1 MKLNKYIA
9 AGLVAVMSL
18 TSCGDEFMD
27 TEYTGNLDQES
38 AGVAAAKNPSVF
50 LNGLWSWMV
59 AFDGSH
65 DQFGFL
71 SVVHATDM
79 MSEDIAMAG
88 FHWFGYDYDFDNR
101 EYNYRRTSTNWNT
114 FYTMIAK
121 ANEIISLY
129 PEATTSD
136 VKALLGQ
143 ALAVR
148 GFSYYYLIQLYQ
160 FPTAANGGID
170 GSKPG
175 VPLML
180 TETDKKDSG
189 ENYSAEELD
198 KLKGRNTVEVIMAQ
212 IEKDLVRASSL
223 LDESGYERAGDKNNI
238 DANVA
243 YGILARYYL
252 LAEKWAEA
260 EKAAKRAHQGYSFEA
275 KNVLDGFVT
284 VTNPEW
290 MWGFNHDTE
299 TQTTFAS
306 FFSHIS
312 NLAPG
317 YNGLG
322 YSSNLIDARLYSK
335 IPDDDVRKKQ
345 FNGPEGNPNAS
356 TAGAKLP
363 YANIK
368 FGHIADWSEDYM
380 YMRAPEMVLI
390 EAEALVRQNKGKEA
404 VAAMTDLMNSRQPS
418 WVKMHETVD
427 LEEILLQRRIEL
439 WGEGF
444 AYFDLKRLN
453 RGINRKYDG
462 TNHLAGYIH
471 EIPARDVKWIYQIP
485 QAEIQENDHISE
497 NEQNP

>member
-9 AGLVAVMSL
+9 AGLVGIMSL
-18 TSCGDEFMD
+18 TSCGDDFMD
-27 TEYTGNLDQES
+27 TKYTANLDQES

-59 AFDGSH
+59 AYQSSH
-65 DQFGFL
+65 DTFGFM

-79 MSEDIAMAG
+79 MSEDIAMGG

-101 EYNYRRTSTNWNT
+101 EYNYRRTSSNWST

-121 ANEIISLY
+121 SNEIISLY
-129 PEATTSD
+129 PEATSND

-143 ALAVR
+143 ALAIR

-160 FPTAANGGID
+160 FPTAANGGLD
-170 GSKPG
+170 RNAPA

-180 TETDKKDSG
+180 TEADGKT
-189 ENYSAEELD
+189 AEELD
-198 KLKGRNTVEVIMAQ
+198 ALKGRNNIGVIADQ
-212 IEKDLVRASSL
+212 IESDLNRAASL
-223 LDESGYERAGDKNNI
+223 LEESGYKRAAGDKNNI

-260 EKAAKRAHQGYSFEA
+260 EAAAKRARQGYTFA
-275 KNVLDGFVT
+275 QANVLDGFVT
-284 VTNPEW
+284 VANPEW

-306 FFSHIS
+306 FFSHVS

-335 IPDDDVRKKQ
+335 IPADDVRKKQ
-345 FNGPEGNPNAS
+345 FNGPAGNPNAS

-368 FGHIADWSEDYM
+368 FGHVSDWSEDYM

-390 EAEALVRQNKGKEA
+390 EAEALVRQGKAKEA
-404 VAAMTDLMNSRQPS
+404 ATTLAVLMDARQPS
-418 WVKMHETVD
+418 WSAIHESVD
-427 LEEILLQRRIEL
+427 LEEVLLQRRIEL

-444 AYFDLKRLN
+444 GYFDLKRLN
-453 RGINRKYDG
+453 RGIDRKYEG

-471 EIPARDVKWIYQIP
+471 QIPARDVKWIYQIP
-485 QAEIQENDHISE
+485 QAEIQENDHIQE